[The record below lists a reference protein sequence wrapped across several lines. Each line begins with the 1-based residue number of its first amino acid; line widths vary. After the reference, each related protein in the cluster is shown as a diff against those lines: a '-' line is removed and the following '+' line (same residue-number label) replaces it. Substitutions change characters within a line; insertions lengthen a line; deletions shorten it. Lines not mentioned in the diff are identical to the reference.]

1 MLNVVLVEPEIPSNT
16 GNIGRTCVLT
26 GARLHLVGPL
36 GFQLDQKS
44 LRRAGLAYWGDLD
57 LRTYDSW
64 DEFLHQ
70 NPRAQE
76 ALQLVAT
83 HPSTTEDG
91 AEPASPSNI
100 QRPELE
106 ATPGAAT
113 AGNLRTDT
121 AADNLRTTTDNL
133 RLAPATGSTRP
144 TTATQALPRPCVHLL
159 TKAGT
164 RTYAQAR
171 YADGDYLVFGKESTG
186 LSRQLLEEHPGLT
199 ERIPMLRDDSLPN
212 APAWHR
218 SHEQLHPELQRD
230 VCGNFVDPRSVE
242 VASLN
247 LSNSVAIVLYE
258 ALRQLGFPSLR

>member
-57 LRTYDSW
+57 LRTYGSW
-64 DEFLHQ
+64 DEFLRQ

-76 ALQLVAT
+76 ALHDSAAR
-83 HPSTTEDG
+83 SG
-91 AEPASPSNI
+91 
-100 QRPELE
+100 RLE
-106 ATPGAAT
+106 ADALSSSDVMVEVGDVTHSAV
-113 AGNLRTDT
+113 
-121 AADNLRTTTDNL
+121 
-133 RLAPATGSTRP
+133 APH
-144 TTATQALPRPCVHLL
+144 PCVHLL

-164 RTYAQAR
+164 RTYSQAR
-171 YADGDYLVFGKESTG
+171 YLDGDFLVFGKESTG
-186 LSRQLLEEHPGLT
+186 LSRQLLQAHADLT

-218 SHEQLHPELQRD
+218 GHEQLHPELQRD

-258 ALRQLGFPSLR
+258 ALRQLGFPRLR